1 MAAAAAVAPVMTRA
15 ERRAWMTTPEIHF
28 TKHIDNSRLVKV
40 EDPRRKREMKQFV
53 CALVVLF
60 AVVMFYA
67 LQHFSAIQYGY
78 KIEALRSQRD
88 ALTEQARQLRL
99 EDAYL
104 RNPERIV
111 PVAQQLGLQTPQVG
125 QVVRLDNTGTE
136 NGPVVAQMAAVTVVS
151 SY

>member
-1 MAAAAAVAPVMTRA
+1 MATAAVAVRAKA
-15 ERRAWMTTPEIHF
+15 ERRVWMTTPEIQF
-28 TKHIDNSRLVKV
+28 AKHIDNSRLVKV

-53 CALVVLF
+53 CALLVLF

-78 KIEALRSQRD
+78 KIEALKSQRD
-88 ALTEQARQLRL
+88 SLTEQARQLRL

-104 RNPERIV
+104 RNPDRIV

-125 QVVRLDNTGTE
+125 QVMRLENTGSD
-136 NGPVVAQMAAVTVVS
+136 NGPVVAQVAAVTVVS

>member
-1 MAAAAAVAPVMTRA
+1 MAAAAAVMVKT
-15 ERRAWMTTPEIHF
+15 ERRVWMTTPEIQF
-28 TKHIDNSRLVKV
+28 AKHIDNSRLVKV
-40 EDPRRKREMKQFV
+40 EDPRRRREMKQFMG
-53 CALVVLF
+53 ALIVLF
-60 AVVMFYA
+60 VVVMFYA

-78 KIEALRSQRD
+78 KIEALKSQRD
-88 ALTEQARQLRL
+88 TLTEQARQLRL

-125 QVVRLDNTGTE
+125 QVMRLENTGSE
-136 NGPVVAQMAAVTVVS
+136 NGPAMAQVAAVTVVS

>member
-1 MAAAAAVAPVMTRA
+1 MAAAAAVMMKT
-15 ERRAWMTTPEIHF
+15 ERRVWSATPEIHF
-28 TKHIDNSRLVKV
+28 AKHIDNSRLVKV
-40 EDPRRKREMKQFV
+40 ADPRRQREMRHFV

-78 KIEALRSQRD
+78 KIEALKGQRD
-88 ALTEQARQLRL
+88 TLLEQSRQLRL

-104 RNPERIV
+104 RDPQRIV

-125 QVVRLDNTGTE
+125 QVMRLENTTSDS
-136 NGPVVAQMAAVTVVS
+136 GPVVAQVAAVTVVS
-151 SY
+151 NY

>member
-1 MAAAAAVAPVMTRA
+1 MAATATAVVMARTA
-15 ERRAWMTTPEIHF
+15 RRVWLTTPEIQF
-28 TKHIDNSRLVKV
+28 AKHIDNSRLVKV
-40 EDPRRKREMKQFV
+40 ADPRRKREMKQFV

-78 KIEALRSQRD
+78 KIEALKSQRD
-88 ALTEQARQLRL
+88 SLMEQSRQLKL

-125 QVVRLDNTGTE
+125 QVMRLENSSTD
-136 NGPVVAQMAAVTVVS
+136 NGPVVAQVAAVSVVS
-151 SY
+151 AY

>member
-1 MAAAAAVAPVMTRA
+1 MATAAVMVKT
-15 ERRAWMTTPEIHF
+15 ERRMWQTTPEILF
-28 TKHIDNSRLVKV
+28 AKHIDNSRLVKV

-53 CALVVLF
+53 GALVLLF

-78 KIEALRSQRD
+78 KIEALKSQRD
-88 ALTEQARQLRL
+88 TLTEQARQLRL

-125 QVVRLDNTGTE
+125 QVVRLENTGSE
-136 NGPVVAQMAAVTVVS
+136 NGPAVAQMAAVTVVS
-151 SY
+151 NY

>member
-1 MAAAAAVAPVMTRA
+1 MAAAAVMARV
-15 ERRAWMTTPEIHF
+15 ERRRAWATTPEIQF
-28 TKHIDNSRLVKV
+28 AKHIDNSRLVKV
-40 EDPRRKREMKQFV
+40 ADPRRKREMKQFV

-78 KIEALRSQRD
+78 KIEALKSQRD
-88 ALTEQARQLRL
+88 TLLEQSRQLKL

-104 RNPERIV
+104 RDPQRIV

-125 QVVRLDNTGTE
+125 QVMRLENTASD
-136 NGPVVAQMAAVTVVS
+136 NGPVVAQVAAVSVIS

>member
-1 MAAAAAVAPVMTRA
+1 MATAAVMARV
-15 ERRAWMTTPEIHF
+15 ERRRTWATTPEIHF
-28 TKHIDNSRLVKV
+28 AKHIDNSRLLKV
-40 EDPRRKREMKQFV
+40 ADPRRKREMKQFV

-78 KIEALRSQRD
+78 KIEALKSQRD
-88 ALTEQARQLRL
+88 TLLEQSRQLKL

-125 QVVRLDNTGTE
+125 QVMRLENTSSDS
-136 NGPVVAQMAAVTVVS
+136 GPAVAQVAAVTVIS
-151 SY
+151 NY

>member
-1 MAAAAAVAPVMTRA
+1 MAAAAAVMVKTQ
-15 ERRAWMTTPEIHF
+15 RRVWMTTPEIQF
-28 TKHIDNSRLVKV
+28 AKHIDNSRLVKV
-40 EDPRRKREMKQFV
+40 EDPRRKREMKQFMG
-53 CALVVLF
+53 ALVVLF

-78 KIEALRSQRD
+78 KIEALKTQRD
-88 ALTEQARQLRL
+88 SLTEQARQLRL

-125 QVVRLDNTGTE
+125 QVMRLENTGSE
-136 NGPVVAQMAAVTVVS
+136 NGPVVAQVAAVTVVS

>member
-1 MAAAAAVAPVMTRA
+1 MATAAVAVRA
-15 ERRAWMTTPEIHF
+15 KQERRVWMTTPEIQF
-28 TKHIDNSRLVKV
+28 AKHIDNSRLVKV

-78 KIEALRSQRD
+78 KIEALKSQRD

-104 RNPERIV
+104 RNPDRIV

-125 QVVRLDNTGTE
+125 QVMRLENTGSE
-136 NGPVVAQMAAVTVVS
+136 NGPAMAQVAAVTVVS

>member
-1 MAAAAAVAPVMTRA
+1 MATAAVAVRA
-15 ERRAWMTTPEIHF
+15 KQERRVWMTTPEIHF
-28 TKHIDNSRLVKV
+28 AKHIDNSRLVKV

-78 KIEALRSQRD
+78 KIEALKSQRD

-104 RNPERIV
+104 RNPDRIV

-125 QVVRLDNTGTE
+125 QVMRLENTGSE
-136 NGPVVAQMAAVTVVS
+136 NGPAVAQVAAVTVVS

>member
-1 MAAAAAVAPVMTRA
+1 MAATATAVAMANTA
-15 ERRAWMTTPEIHF
+15 RRVWLTTPEIHF
-28 TKHIDNSRLVKV
+28 AKHIDNSRLVKIA
-40 EDPRRKREMKQFV
+40 DPRRKREMKQFV

-78 KIEALRSQRD
+78 KIEALKSQRD
-88 ALTEQARQLRL
+88 ALLEQSRQLKL

-125 QVVRLDNTGTE
+125 QVMRLENTSTD
-136 NGPVVAQMAAVTVVS
+136 NGPVVAQVAAVSVVS
-151 SY
+151 AY

>member
-1 MAAAAAVAPVMTRA
+1 MATAAAVMART
-15 ERRAWMTTPEIHF
+15 ERRVWMTTPEIQF
-28 TKHIDNSRLVKV
+28 AKHIDNSRLVKV
-40 EDPRRKREMKQFV
+40 ADPRRKREMKQFV

-78 KIEALRSQRD
+78 KIEALKSQRD
-88 ALTEQARQLRL
+88 TLLEQSRQLKL

-104 RNPERIV
+104 RDPQRIV

-125 QVVRLDNTGTE
+125 QVMRLENTASD
-136 NGPVVAQMAAVTVVS
+136 NGPVVAQVAAVSVIS